1 MEFREL
7 QYIIAIANEGSI
19 SRAAEQ
25 LYIAQ
30 PTLSR
35 FLQNHEKLLGVN
47 LFQRINGK
55 MLPTYA
61 GERYLDYARQ
71 IVHIGGQMNQE
82 LADISSQRKGRLNIA
97 CPRHR
102 RDGIVLLSILRFKS
116 EYPGVE
122 VNILEE
128 ASGRRTQRLLDGEA
142 DLAILYPLSYHTALS
157 YEPLIQEEVVFC
169 TPPNHPLAT
178 DTETYA
184 NSKYPWIDIRKFA
197 DQPFILQPENSL
209 GGSVA
214 RQVFQNTGIKP
225 NVVLQTINLN
235 GTLEA
240 VSKGY
245 GCAFV
250 PDSFIR
256 FATIDPAPKLF
267 SIGGSNTK
275 VMLSIAYNT
284 LAYRSKCMSDF
295 IHILKETVREKYQ

>member
-1 MEFREL
+1 MDFREL
-7 QYIIAIANEGSI
+7 QYIITIANEGSI
-19 SRAAEQ
+19 SRAAEK

-35 FLQNHEKLLGVN
+35 FLQNHEKLLDVT

-71 IVHIGGQMNQE
+71 IIHIGGQMNQE
-82 LADISSQRKGRLNIA
+82 LVDISSQRKGRLNIA

-102 RDGIVLLSILRFKS
+102 RDGIFLLSLLRFKS

-122 VNILEE
+122 VNVLEE
-128 ASGRRTQRLLDGEA
+128 ASGLRISRLLNGEV
-142 DLAILYPLSYHTALS
+142 DLAILYPIPYHPTLF

-169 TPPNHPLAT
+169 TPPHHPLAI

-209 GGSVA
+209 GGSIA
-214 RQVFQNTGIKP
+214 HKVFQATGIKP
-225 NVVLQTINLN
+225 NIALRTVDLSGTI
-235 GTLEA
+235 EA

-245 GCAFV
+245 GCAFI

-256 FATIDPAPKLF
+256 FVSISPSPKLF
-267 SIGGSNTK
+267 SIGGTSTK
-275 VMLSIAYNT
+275 VMLSVAYNT
-284 LAYRSKCMSDF
+284 MAYRSKCMTDF
-295 IHILKETVREKYQ
+295 IRILKETIREKYQ